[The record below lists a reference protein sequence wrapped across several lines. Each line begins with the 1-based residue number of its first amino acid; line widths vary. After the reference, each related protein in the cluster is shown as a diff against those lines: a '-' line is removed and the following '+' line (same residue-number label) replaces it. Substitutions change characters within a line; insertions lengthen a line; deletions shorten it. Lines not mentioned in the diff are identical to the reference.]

1 MPENGWWTEPRR
13 HGRRNLLS
21 TVYYCLNPRS
31 DEGLL
36 IGSGIDISESGM
48 SMVTSYPLKKGQNV
62 IIKSSLPVPHRR
74 AIVRWVMEL
83 NENCYQAGL
92 EFMI

>member
-1 MPENGWWTEPRR
+1 LTPR
-13 HGRRNLLS
+13 G
-21 TVYYCLNPRS
+21 

-48 SMVTSYPLKKGQNV
+48 SMVTSYPLEIGQNV

-74 AIVRWVMEL
+74 AIVRWV
-83 NENCYQAGL
+83 NEVGTTSYQVGF
-92 EFMI
+92 EFII